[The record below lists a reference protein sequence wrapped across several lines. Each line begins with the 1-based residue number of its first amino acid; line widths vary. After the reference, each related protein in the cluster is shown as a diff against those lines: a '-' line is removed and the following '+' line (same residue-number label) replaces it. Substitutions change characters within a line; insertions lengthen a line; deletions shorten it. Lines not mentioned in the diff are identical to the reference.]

1 MRLAFLG
8 VGAMGAPIA
17 RNLAHAGHSLS
28 IWNRT
33 RERAEALR
41 DGGIRVASTPAD
53 AARECEAAVT
63 MLADDRAV
71 EHVVFGRDGIAG
83 ALPQGAVHV
92 SMSTIS
98 VALSKLLG
106 DEHAR
111 RGQAYVAAPVFGRPE
126 AAAERKLWVVAAGRA
141 QDVETCRVLFEAIGR
156 GFSVVASE
164 PWKANVVKLSG
175 NFLIAAML
183 EALGEA
189 YALARKSGI
198 EAKPLLEVVNSA
210 LFNSPL
216 YGNYGAKVADE
227 AFEPAGFKLRLG
239 FKDVKLALD
248 AAEAEALPMPLAS
261 LIRDR
266 FLEAIARGRA
276 ESDWSAVA
284 VMAAEDAGL

>member
-17 RNLAHAGHSLS
+17 RNLARAGHSLS